1 MEKHCIVSVPEK
13 GDRGCSQHR
22 RRSQEGQQLAG
33 ELGQKSQ
40 RPHDLQGRQRAK
52 LLLCQVEHLSAFL
65 LVSFGLFLSFVIFYS
80 FGLMVL
86 LISFLAFLI
95 IFGPFCLY
103 GLFSILVS
111 FDLFGVFWS
120 FTSIQASCSS

>member
-1 MEKHCIVSVPEK
+1 
-13 GDRGCSQHR
+13 
-22 RRSQEGQQLAG
+22 
-33 ELGQKSQ
+33 
-40 RPHDLQGRQRAK
+40 
-52 LLLCQVEHLSAFL
+52 
-65 LVSFGLFLSFVIFYS
+65 
-80 FGLMVL
+80 MVL

-120 FTSIQASCSS
+120 FNLNSQVSLEKYKVAFNSRLKKVSSNLKTTFSNWFRSKDMR